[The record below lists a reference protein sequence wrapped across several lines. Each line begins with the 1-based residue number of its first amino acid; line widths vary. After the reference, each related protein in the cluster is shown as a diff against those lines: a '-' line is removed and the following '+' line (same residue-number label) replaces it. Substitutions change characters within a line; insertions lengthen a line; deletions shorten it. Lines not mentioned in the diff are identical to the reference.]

1 MQYFE
6 GTKEE
11 LTDWEEDLESC
22 DEDEYIQ
29 FDNLDQIRD
38 RFVVDCEEKTSL
50 TLIKPTLEQ
59 AKQALIDLFRSTH
72 DYWYS

>member
-59 AKQALIDLFRSTH
+59 AKQALIDLFRSTY